1 MTIDIV
7 NKTLLPSRIMNNQ
20 PIKMT
25 CKLRHAGKPD
35 APEKETV
42 WQWLCLIPIGFFIAY
57 VILGN

>member
-1 MTIDIV
+1 M
-7 NKTLLPSRIMNNQ
+7 KNQ
-20 PIKMT
+20 SIKMT
-25 CKLRHAGKPD
+25 CKLHHAGKPD